1 MPSNFSNPD
10 TSKLTRKKFSRR
22 KSFELYKQV
31 IQLRR
36 KEYSYSEIRD
46 ETGLAKSTIN
56 NWLTYAGLT
65 LSKEHLDI
73 QAKKRLEN
81 HTIAT
86 EASKRTRLRRKMADI
101 QNFLNSYK
109 QYFGDPL
116 FNYGLALF

>member
-1 MPSNFSNPD
+1 
-10 TSKLTRKKFSRR
+10 
-22 KSFELYKQV
+22 
-31 IQLRR
+31 
-36 KEYSYSEIRD
+36 
-46 ETGLAKSTIN
+46 
-56 NWLTYAGLT
+56 LT

-101 QNFLNSYK
+101 QNFLNSHK

-116 FNYGLALF
+116 FNYGLALFEAEGNKETDSRNRTRREYLG